1 MENIEDILRAL
12 VGEDDDSTDDT
23 ADVTSDSSSEQGGL
37 FGSLDPSMLLTMMS
51 LFESLNKPDDGER
64 LLLALKPLLREEN
77 QHKVDAAVK
86 FMKIFALLPVLRESG
101 ILGKLF

>member
-12 VGEDDDSTDDT
+12 VGEDDDGTDD
-23 ADVTSDSSSEQGGL
+23 ASEVACDKDNEQGGL

-51 LFESLNKPDDGER
+51 LFENLNKPDDGER

-77 QHKVDAAVK
+77 QHKVDAAVR
-86 FMKIFALLPVLRESG
+86 FMKIFALLPFLRESG
-101 ILGKLF
+101 MLGKLF

>member
-1 MENIEDILRAL
+1 MDNIEDILRAM
-12 VGEDDDSTDDT
+12 VGDDDDNDNAPDT
-23 ADVTSDSSSEQGGL
+23 ASDKDDGKGGL
-37 FGSLDPSMLLTMMS
+37 FGSLDPTMLLTMMS

-101 ILGKLF
+101 MLGKLF